1 MKKLFI
7 LCLTILLSLS
17 SLTSCGITNYKPY
30 AIKHKNS
37 DCASPYAEIFLTNLL
52 NDSKWQNSVANC
64 ACDYEIIMTNHRQIF
79 YHSECGTFIDYG
91 LDKSLTVSEED
102 RVKLNDSFVESIC
115 ESGVHFFDENNKCTA
130 CGYALAE

>member
-1 MKKLFI
+1 MKKLFT

-52 NDSKWQNSVANC
+52 NSSKWQNSVANC
-64 ACDYEIIMTNHRQIF
+64 ACDYEIIMKNHRQIF

-91 LDKSLTVSEED
+91 LNQSLTLSDED
-102 RVKLNDSFVESIC
+102 KTKLNDSFVESIC
-115 ESGVHFFDENNKCTA
+115 KSEVHFFDENNKCTA
-130 CGYALAE
+130 CGYELSK

>member
-1 MKKLFI
+1 MKNL
-7 LCLTILLSLS
+7 LVLSLTIILLISLF
-17 SLTSCGITNYKPY
+17 TSCGITNYKPY
-30 AIKHKNS
+30 AIKHQNS

-52 NDSKWQNSVANC
+52 NSSKWQNSVANC

-91 LDKSLTVSEED
+91 MNQSLTLSDED
-102 RVKLNDSFVESIC
+102 KTKLNDSFVESIC
-115 ESGVHFFDENNKCTA
+115 KSGVHFFDENNKCTA